1 MGSIQIVD
9 DGQSLPSSVEG
20 TVASIGVFDGVHR
33 GHQKLLGLVTNEAKS
48 KSIPSVVIT
57 FDQHPTQIT
66 SPENAPKILTPLGKK
81 IQLLEELGIDYVYV
95 LSFNKE
101 RASTPATQFIQEIFV
116 DAVRAKSIYIGEDF
130 QFGYKRSGNVELLES
145 EGKSLDI
152 NVNGIKLFKS
162 DSIDQGQVSSTVI
175 RKHLELGEIE
185 LANEKLGRSYEC
197 TGIVVSGDKR
207 GREIGFPTANIN
219 INESIA
225 TPADGVYAA
234 WYHFADGEKKPSA
247 VNIGKR
253 PTFSTGEEKSIIE
266 AHILDFDGDLYGDEA
281 TLVFEKRIR
290 PEVKFADLE
299 ALKHQLEKDL
309 SEIRTSLS

>member
-1 MGSIQIVD
+1 M
-9 DGQSLPSSVEG
+9 
-20 TVASIGVFDGVHR
+20 
-33 GHQKLLGLVTNEAKS
+33 
-48 KSIPSVVIT
+48 
-57 FDQHPTQIT
+57 
-66 SPENAPKILTPLGKK
+66 
-81 IQLLEELGIDYVYV
+81 
-95 LSFNKE
+95 
-101 RASTPATQFIQEIFV
+101 
-116 DAVRAKSIYIGEDF
+116 
-130 QFGYKRSGNVELLES
+130 ES

-152 NVNGIKLFKS
+152 KVNGIKLFKS

-253 PTFSTGEEKSIIE
+253 PTFSTGEEKSVIE
-266 AHILDFDGDLYGDEA
+266 AHILDFDGDLYGDAA

-290 PEVKFADLE
+290 PEIKFAGLE
-299 ALKHQLEKDL
+299 ELQHQLEKDL